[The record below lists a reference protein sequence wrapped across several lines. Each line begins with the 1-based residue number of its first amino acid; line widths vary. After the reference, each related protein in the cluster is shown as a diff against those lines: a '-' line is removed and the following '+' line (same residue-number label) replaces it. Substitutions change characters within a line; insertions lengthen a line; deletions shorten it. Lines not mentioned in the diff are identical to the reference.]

1 MQKIDTS
8 YRRSLHEV
16 VDIIPQEVIEKGN
29 RKKSWKYGYNGE
41 YDVVII
47 SKDGT
52 IGEIISIEG
61 LAIALPSAPK
71 KIRFEDLPIKDQ
83 KWQRYKVPQD
93 LMYFDKL
100 YKDEENIE
108 VKINEIHKKHE
119 GFIKADFQRK
129 FNGDWFMNNGVP
141 IYITGNH
148 YFFLQHYKLTDSNTY
163 AHFRMPQRDYF
174 IFVEACF
181 ADHRSLGVLLL
192 KSRRSAFSTSSGS
205 IVLNKSITFRNGFFP
220 IVSKKDEDAQDFFK
234 KHIVKTFL
242 NLPKHLQPQRTGEA
256 VPKKELVFSSP
267 QRKLTT
273 KNKSITSDFG
283 LDTQIEYR
291 STTIDTYDGV
301 KVVIS
306 INDEVGKFKGGLDI
320 NDYWEQAH
328 KMCHL
333 VGSEVV
339 GKALCGSTANP
350 PNKGGKN
357 YEEFYKNSKLS
368 TRDKTGMTNTG
379 LYAIFIPADYSTMG
393 FFDEYGYPIYDTP
406 KQPIKNEL
414 GKMVEIGVKEFL
426 DLKEASCG
434 DNLKKLNARKRNNPR
449 TDTDP
454 FLDEDAT
461 NMYATT
467 GMVNHNNFL
476 KEFQT
481 TPKYKSQ
488 VFRFDLYYKPLPNNP
503 HNVEIKHTDKG
514 RFVAS
519 WLPAKEFR
527 NDHRIVDGKLYPK
540 NGHLGALGADPYQ
553 ADRPKYGGGSKM
565 GLVGITTKNPTYLLE
580 HERSKTFLFYNHRP
594 NTVEEAEEDVIKL
607 LLYLSMPILPETNKD
622 GLVKTLHKRGL
633 RKFVLEDPLKKKKE
647 LSEQGK
653 KYGGIYT
660 STNNRGKQEQY
671 LETYIL
677 ENVPEVVDE
686 NKIKVPFPEL
696 NEMAME
702 YTDSTRTKLDGV
714 VAWQLACLGVS
725 VENNKKERTLGNNPI
740 QQDIAIEES
749 IIDLFKMK
757 DN

>member
-16 VDIIPQEVIEKGN
+16 VDIIPQEVIEKRN
-29 RKKSWKYGYNGE
+29 RKKSWDYGYNKE
-41 YDVVII
+41 YDMVVI

-108 VKINEIHKKHE
+108 VKINEIHRKHE

-181 ADHRSLGVLLL
+181 ADERSVGVLLL
-192 KSRRSAFSTSSGS
+192 KSRRSSFTVSACS
-205 IVLNKSITFRNGFFP
+205 ISMNKSITIRNGYFP
-220 IVSKKDEDAQDFFK
+220 LVSKKEKDSK
-234 KHIVKTFL
+234 KMFIRHFVKPFL
-242 NLPKHLQPQRTGEA
+242 NLPKHLQPQRTGE
-256 VPKKELVFSSP
+256 VNPKSEIVFSSP
-267 QRKLTT
+267 QKKLTT
-273 KNKSITSDFG
+273 NNKTVSSYEG
-283 LDTQIEYR
+283 LDTTIEYLP
-291 STTIDTYDGV
+291 TTIAAYDGARP
-301 KVVIS
+301 IYS
-306 INDEVGKFKGGLDI
+306 INDEIGKFDI
-320 NDYWEQAH
+320 CLLEFWGQHEL
-328 KMCHL
+328 CHI

-339 GKALCGSTANP
+339 GKAICGSTANP
-350 PNKGGKN
+350 PNKGGKKF
-357 YEEFYKNSKLS
+357 EEFYKNSKLS
-368 TRDKTGMTNTG
+368 TRDRTGRTNTG

-393 FFDEYGYPIYDTP
+393 FFDEYGYPIYGNP
-406 KQPIKNEL
+406 KEPIKNEI
-414 GKMVEIGVKEFL
+414 GKMVSIGSKEYL
-426 DLKEASCG
+426 DLQEASCG
-434 DNLKKLNARKRNNPR
+434 GNLNKLNSQKRNNPR

-553 ADRPKYGGGSKM
+553 ADRPKHGGGSKM

-594 NTVEEAEEDVIKL
+594 DTVEEAEEDVIKL

-622 GLVKTLHKRGL
+622 SLVKKLYERGL

-647 LSEQGK
+647 LSHAGI

-671 LETYIL
+671 LETYII
-677 ENVPEVVDE
+677 ENAPEAVDE

-740 QQDIAIEES
+740 QQEIQAEES
-749 IIDLFKMK
+749 ILELFKMN